1 MKVFGSSH
9 EREMRRIQPL
19 VDQINSLEKSIKS
32 LTDDQLKAK
41 TPEFKERLKN
51 GEDLNSLLPEA
62 FAVCRE
68 ASCRTL
74 HMRHYDVQLI
84 GGYILHKGRIAEMKT
99 GEGKTLVA
107 TLPIYLNAL
116 TGQGAHLVTVN
127 DYLATRDA
135 EWMGQIYQFLG
146 MSVGVVVHIKSD
158 QERKAAYRSDILY
171 ATNNELGFDYLRDNM
186 KYSLK
191 DYVQR
196 NHNFAIIDECDS
208 ILIDEARTPLII
220 SGPAEQSTD
229 KYVKINQII
238 PYLQKDK
245 HFTIEEK
252 SKSAMLTEEGNS
264 KVEELL
270 KIENLYDPKHIELLH
285 HIYQALKAHHLY
297 NRDIDYMIKDGEVVI
312 VDEFTGRLQPGR
324 RWSDGLHQAI
334 EAKENVKVKNENQ
347 TLASITY
354 QNYFRMYGKLAGMT
368 GTADTE
374 AVEFQKIYNLA
385 VNVVPTNEPI
395 ARIDYD
401 DVIYKTEN
409 AKFKAIAKDIKERNS
424 KGQPILVGTVS
435 IEKSE
440 KISNFLSQ
448 MNVRHNILNAK
459 HHQREAEIVAQAG
472 RKGAVTI
479 ATNMAGRGTDI
490 VLGGNPEAMTRTLEP
505 DSAKREEA
513 YQKYLKQCE
522 EEKKLV
528 IEAGG
533 LHIIGTERHESRR
546 IDNQLRGRSGRQG
559 DPGSSLFYLSLED
572 NLMRIF
578 GGERIQKIM
587 NRMKFP
593 DDEPIVSSMVSRSIE
608 GAQKKV
614 EGHNFDI
621 RKHLIDYDDVM
632 NRQRKTIYSLR
643 RQILDGDHIETIVK
657 EYLGE
662 VTSTLLDQYAPES
675 KEPKDWDLD
684 KFNAALH
691 QQFGVYL
698 TSEEVH
704 ASWTSQSLTEK
715 VKSLIGDH
723 FEGQKG
729 RLDVYYD
736 QIKKMILLQTIDIK
750 WKDHLQ
756 TVDHIREGVS
766 LRGFAQKDPLI
777 EYKKEAYAAYEMM
790 DHSIKTETLEK
801 LFKVQIIADR
811 ADALEDDMGYGRRP
825 SQMEMSGGEGS
836 DHFGMVSG
844 LQAKDAS
851 QSRRPAK
858 SATPFVRSGAK
869 VGRNDPCYCG
879 SGKKYKK
886 CHGR

>member
-1 MKVFGSSH
+1 MLKTFAMKVFGSSH
-9 EREMRRIQPL
+9 EREMKKIQPL
-19 VDQINSLEKSIKS
+19 VNQINELEQSIKI
-32 LTDDQLKAK
+32 LTDEKLKAK
-41 TPEFKERLKN
+41 TPEFKERL
-51 GEDLNSLLPEA
+51 ERSEHLDDILPEA

-68 ASCRTL
+68 ASCRML
-74 HMRHYDVQLI
+74 KMRHYDVQLI

-116 TGQGAHLVTVN
+116 TGKGSHLVTVN

-135 EWMGQIYQFLG
+135 QWMGEIYQFLG
-146 MSVGVVVHIKSD
+146 LSVGVVLHAKSD
-158 QERKAAYRSDILY
+158 QERKIAYNSDILY

-186 KYSLK
+186 KYHLK

-196 NHNFAIIDECDS
+196 KHNFAIIDECDS

-229 KYVKINQII
+229 KYKKINQVI
-238 PYLQKDK
+238 PLLQKEV

-252 SKSAMLTEEGNS
+252 SKSAMLTEEGNN

-270 KIENLYDPKHIELLH
+270 KIENLYDTKHIELLH

-297 NRDIDYMIKDGEVVI
+297 NRDIDYMIKDDEVVI

-334 EAKENVKVKNENQ
+334 EAKEHVQVKNENQ

-354 QNYFRMYGKLAGMT
+354 QNYFRMYDKLAGMT

-374 AVEFQKIYNLA
+374 AVEFQRIYSLA

-395 ARIDYD
+395 ARIDHD
-401 DVIYKTEN
+401 DLIYKTED
-409 AKFKAIAKDIKERNS
+409 AKFKAIAKDIQERNS

-440 KISNFLSQ
+440 KISDFLSQ
-448 MNVRHNILNAK
+448 MNVKHNILNAK
-459 HHQREAEIVAQAG
+459 HHEREAEIIAQAG
-472 RKGAVTI
+472 RKDAVTI

-490 VLGGNPEAMTRTLEP
+490 VLGGNPEAMAKALEP
-505 DSAKREEA
+505 DSEKYEEA
-513 YQKYLKQCE
+513 YQKYLTQCAKEKQQV
-522 EEKKLV
+522 L
-528 IEAGG
+528 EAGG

-572 NLMRIF
+572 SLMRIF

-593 DDEPIVSSMVSRSIE
+593 EDEPIVSSMVSKAIE
-608 GAQKKV
+608 SAQKKV

-632 NRQRKTIYSLR
+632 NKQRKTIYSLR
-643 RQILDGDHIETIVK
+643 RQILDGDNIETILK

-662 VTSTLLDQYAPES
+662 TTSLLLDQYAPES
-675 KEPKDWDLD
+675 KQQKEWDLESL
-684 KFNAALH
+684 NAALY
-691 QQFGVYL
+691 QQFGTSL
-698 TSEEVH
+698 PEDEDTHRDWTSE
-704 ASWTSQSLTEK
+704 SLTQEVK
-715 VKSLIGDH
+715 VSYWRSL
-723 FEGQKG
+723 
-729 RLDVYYD
+729 
-736 QIKKMILLQTIDIK
+736 
-750 WKDHLQ
+750 
-756 TVDHIREGVS
+756 
-766 LRGFAQKDPLI
+766 
-777 EYKKEAYAAYEMM
+777 
-790 DHSIKTETLEK
+790 
-801 LFKVQIIADR
+801 
-811 ADALEDDMGYGRRP
+811 
-825 SQMEMSGGEGS
+825 
-836 DHFGMVSG
+836 
-844 LQAKDAS
+844 
-851 QSRRPAK
+851 
-858 SATPFVRSGAK
+858 
-869 VGRNDPCYCG
+869 
-879 SGKKYKK
+879 
-886 CHGR
+886 